1 MIPLSDYDKKVLSW
15 FESLN
20 LEQITVLHKKYFPKS
35 DIKNI
40 GSFSVTI
47 MYKKEQNKTS

>member
-1 MIPLSDYDKKVLSW
+1 MIPLSDFDKKVLKW
-15 FESLN
+15 FEKLN
-20 LEQITVLHKKYFPKS
+20 LEEIASLYKKYFPKS

-47 MYKKEQNKTS
+47 MYQKEHKNK